1 MRSGS
6 AGSLALVVRADS
18 EGSGSEVSVR
28 TAQWIAAILVI
39 LAVALAV
46 EALVPGAAAWTA
58 LAVCVLAAIALV
70 GLLLLLHGNG
80 DRLER
85 RRGEDRLEFKLA
97 LMVVAAALVAALA
110 LVVQARAPGL
120 VSTAVAIDAVVVLA
134 LVGIAF
140 RAAEWR

>member
-85 RRGEDRLEFKLA
+85 RRGEDRSEFKLA
-97 LMVVAAALVAALA
+97 LMVVAAALAR
-110 LVVQARAPGL
+110 VVQARAPGP
-120 VSTAVAIDAVVVLA
+120 VSTAVAVGAVVVLA